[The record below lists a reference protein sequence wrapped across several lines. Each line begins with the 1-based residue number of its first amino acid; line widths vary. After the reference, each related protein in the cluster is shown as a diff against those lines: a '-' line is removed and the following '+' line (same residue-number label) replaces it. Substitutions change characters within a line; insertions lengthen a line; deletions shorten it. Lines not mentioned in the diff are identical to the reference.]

1 MPKLLIVLV
10 LSAIILVASFSVLT
24 GLVDTPFIR
33 TKYGKLE
40 GFNDVVPAY
49 QQSQAVLFEDKLDNV
64 INSNVLEDGA
74 DITIAAADEVVFTQ
88 EEINSFLNLKV
99 VPKVSLKELTK
110 SLPESLKAVI
120 LPVMSVTDFKISDVN
135 VAFMEGYLVVSGHV
149 GGEGRVPFYTVFT
162 IQKYSDYRV
171 RVNITK
177 ASLGL
182 IDIKGGALNSLNEN
196 VNSRIEKQ
204 MVLLEKYRI
213 DEIQVVKGSLKY
225 KGVFPAGLINL

>member
-88 EEINSFLNLKV
+88 EEINSYLNLKT
-99 VPKVSLKELTK
+99 VPKVSVKEMTK
-110 SLPESLKAVI
+110 SLPESLK
-120 LPVMSVTDFKISDVN
+120 T
-135 VAFMEGYLVVSGHV
+135 
-149 GGEGRVPFYTVFT
+149 
-162 IQKYSDYRV
+162 Q
-171 RVNITK
+171 
-177 ASLGL
+177 GL
-182 IDIKGGALNSLNEN
+182 
-196 VNSRIEKQ
+196 
-204 MVLLEKYRI
+204 
-213 DEIQVVKGSLKY
+213 
-225 KGVFPAGLINL
+225 